1 MEELRQ
7 AYVDAKQ
14 ELIQLLNEHSPEMIG
29 EQARPLIDGI
39 NKFARAAMTLEDA
52 RRKQAAQEKE

>member
-1 MEELRQ
+1 MDELRQ

-14 ELIQLLNEHSPEMIG
+14 ELIQLLNEHSPGMIG

-39 NKFARAAMTLEDA
+39 NKFARAAMALEDET
-52 RRKQAAQEKE
+52 RKQAAQEKE